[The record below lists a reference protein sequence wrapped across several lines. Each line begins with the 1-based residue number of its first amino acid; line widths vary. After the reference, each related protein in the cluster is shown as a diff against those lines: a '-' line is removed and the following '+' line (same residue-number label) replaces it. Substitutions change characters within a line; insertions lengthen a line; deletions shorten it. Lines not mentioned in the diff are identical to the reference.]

1 MTHGKYHLQS
11 MACPWPSVNDRIVN
25 KTTPMNL
32 FEVQLTI
39 FFLTFF
45 KAVFTYNAKH
55 SDEIFEKSAGVR
67 YAIKKNYIFYYSFF
81 STLI

>member
-1 MTHGKYHLQS
+1 
-11 MACPWPSVNDRIVN
+11 
-25 KTTPMNL
+25 MNL